1 MYLALYRKYRPKTF
15 SEVIGQNHIITTLQ
29 NQIKEDKIGHAYLF
43 CGSRGTGKTST
54 AKIFAKAI
62 NCKNLKDGEPCFEC
76 DACKASDSENF
87 DVLEIDAASNN
98 GVDEIRELKE
108 KIKYPPT
115 VGRFKVYIIDE
126 VHMLSTSA
134 FNALLKTLEEPPKYV
149 VFILATTEPH
159 KLPATILSR
168 CMRFDFRLLSSEV
181 LASQLEKIC
190 KDSGVKYSTE
200 AISLIARAGEGS
212 VRDMLSVADR
222 CIAFSG
228 GNLTAQ
234 NVSEVL
240 GVSSKE
246 VLYSIANS
254 VLTGNIGQ
262 MLEGV
267 NEVLSS
273 GQNPLVFSRDLIVFF
288 RDLLFIKTAKD
299 VAVKSLG
306 AEKDI
311 LEKIE
316 TLAENSNF
324 DNIVAIINSL
334 SEVEAELRYSVAPM
348 SVLECALIK
357 AVAAKDY
364 GQRIAEI
371 EQRIKNGFCG
381 AQNANIAQNHTKLQ
395 QNTLKQEQKAQNEA
409 INKEKPAKTEENSKK
424 SMVNNDEF
432 LVLGELMQTLRKER
446 ATSLVAALG
455 QVKKVSKDGSNIE
468 FVFDDDTS
476 VDMISSSRNKVLID
490 EFFKQY
496 NLTYTFVSKDK
507 STNKGTQAGDLSKI
521 FGDKLKIDN

>member
-15 SEVIGQNHIITTLQ
+15 AEVVGQNHIITTLQ

-62 NCKNLKDGEPCFEC
+62 NCKNLKNGEPCFEC
-76 DACKASDSENF
+76 DACKASDAENF

-115 VGRFKVYIIDE
+115 VGKYKVYIIDE

-134 FNALLKTLEEPPKYV
+134 FNALLKTLEEPPKFV

-168 CMRFDFRLLSSEV
+168 CMRFDFRLLSTET
-181 LASQLEKIC
+181 LEMQLEKIC
-190 KDSGVKYSTE
+190 KDSGVKYSVE
-200 AISLIARAGEGS
+200 ALNLIAKAGEGS

-234 NVSEVL
+234 SVSEVL

-246 VLYSIANS
+246 VLLSIATS
-254 VLTGNIGQ
+254 VLNGNVGE
-262 MLEGV
+262 MLESV
-267 NEVLSS
+267 NKVLSN
-273 GQNPLVFSRDLIVFF
+273 GQNPLVFSRDLIGFF
-288 RDLLFIKTAKD
+288 RDILFIKTAKE
-299 VAVKSLG
+299 VAKKSIG
-306 AEKDI
+306 AEKEI
-311 LEKIE
+311 IEKME
-316 TLAENSNF
+316 QLADLDNF
-324 DNIVAIINSL
+324 DQIVAVINNL
-334 SEVEAELRYSVAPM
+334 SEVEAELRYSVAPR

-357 AVAAKDY
+357 AIANKDY
-364 GQRIAEI
+364 GERIAELERKLENSGVVVQNNNQNVAKVQNTQQYGATSKEKTQNNDI
-371 EQRIKNGFCG
+371 NNG
-381 AQNANIAQNHTKLQ
+381 NIAKIST
-395 QNTLKQEQKAQNEA
+395 
-409 INKEKPAKTEENSKK
+409 NS
-424 SMVNNDEF
+424 NIDDEF

-455 QVKKVSKDGSNIE
+455 QVKQVSKDGNSIE
-468 FVFDDDTS
+468 FVFDDDTM
-476 VDMISSSRNKVLID
+476 VDMISSSRNKILID
-490 EFFKQY
+490 SFFREH
-496 NLTYTFVSKDK
+496 NLTYSFVSKAK
-507 STNKGTQAGDLSKI
+507 STNRGKQAVDLSKI